1 MVYHDFST
9 TVSNKLINFYSFI
22 LSGKF
27 DSNFMMTD
35 IKIDL
40 RVEKLD
46 QSSEDLFILQKTV
59 S

>member
-27 DSNFMMTD
+27 DNNFMMTD